1 MMKQFLVYLGIL
13 FFAISC
19 NKKGESA
26 ASVSDSI
33 SITAKINA
41 LYSQYGKSNE
51 MVYKQPIP
59 GDLFSEGL
67 KKELEKA
74 IETSKAD
81 IEKVKKSAHP
91 DEKPLIFEG
100 AIFSSLYEGF
110 TRYKIQ
116 SADIHDTT
124 ADVTVQFEYNQ
135 ATPHVVWT
143 DKIHCI
149 KENNQWKIDNIS
161 FDPIGNSGNLKIRLS
176 DFIQNTP

>member
-1 MMKQFLVYLGIL
+1 M
-13 FFAISC
+13 
-19 NKKGESA
+19 
-26 ASVSDSI
+26 
-33 SITAKINA
+33 
-41 LYSQYGKSNE
+41 
-51 MVYKQPIP
+51 
-59 GDLFSEGL
+59 
-67 KKELEKA
+67 
-74 IETSKAD
+74 
-81 IEKVKKSAHP
+81 
-91 DEKPLIFEG
+91 FEG

-116 SADIHDTT
+116 STDIHDAT

-143 DKIHCI
+143 DKVHCI